1 MNRTA
6 RLLARASMGVAFA
19 TLFGSALAA
28 NPEPMDLD
36 PDILAEIARPKAR
49 ATVQARQAANA
60 GKASKAG
67 APPPAAE
74 CGAVAIGNVVGGG
87 RVGFAP
93 VDVNVIIVGDVINA
107 NNRCR

>member
-6 RLLARASMGVAFA
+6 RLLARASMTVAFA

-36 PDILAEIARPKAR
+36 PDILAEIARQKAR
-49 ATVQARQAANA
+49 ANTQARLAANA
-60 GKASKAG
+60 GKTGKAG
-67 APPPAAE
+67 APPSAAE

-93 VDVNVIIVGDVINA
+93 VDVNVVIVGDVINA
-107 NNRCR
+107 NNRCK